1 MARKTL
7 GKMEFEKLID
17 SLKEQN
23 AGHLAAQQETTKSIR
38 NLQAYFIKQVRADLR
53 RKLEEDYEE
62 MLEIEQ
68 YERENER
75 AHRRSTSRR

>member
-38 NLQAYFIKQVRADLR
+38 NLQAYFIKQDRADLR
-53 RKLEEDYEE
+53 RKLEEGLEE
-62 MLEIEQ
+62 K
-68 YERENER
+68 REAEKVV
-75 AHRRSTSRR
+75 TG